1 MVSKLNSMRFLETN
15 GVQYEVLT
23 YDDAIHDAAA
33 AAAAMGVPGEQVY
46 KTLVV
51 EPAIHK
57 PLLVMVAA
65 TQQLDLKK
73 FATAIGEKKI
83 GMAAHADA
91 EKWTGLKV
99 GGIGALALTHKHW
112 AVYLDQGAARQITI
126 YLNAGQRGI
135 NLRVP
140 VTELVRVLQ
149 ARVVD
154 AGTLLVR

>member
-1 MVSKLNSMRFLETN
+1 
-15 GVQYEVLT
+15 
-23 YDDAIHDAAA
+23 
-33 AAAAMGVPGEQVY
+33 
-46 KTLVV
+46 VV
-51 EPAIHK
+51 EPATHK

-73 FATAIGEKKI
+73 FAAAIGEKKI

-126 YLNAGQRGI
+126 CVNAGQRGI

-154 AGTLLVR
+154 AGTLMLRQDKS